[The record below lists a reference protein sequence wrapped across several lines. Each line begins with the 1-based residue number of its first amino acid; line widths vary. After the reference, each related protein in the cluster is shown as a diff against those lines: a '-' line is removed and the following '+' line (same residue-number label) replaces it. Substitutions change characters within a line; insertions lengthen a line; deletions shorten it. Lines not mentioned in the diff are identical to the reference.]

1 MNLLLTFNQSIK
13 QNRTLWVYIASGS
26 ILLLASTLRL
36 WNLGS
41 ESAWIDEAYSIEL
54 AKHSVIDILR
64 GTAADQH
71 PPLYYLLLRVWLI
84 FGSGVTYARLLS
96 VIIGV
101 INVGQVLHFGKKS
114 AGVAIGLIGGLLVA
128 VSPMHVWYSQEIRMY
143 ILLVS
148 LTTASSASLWWALRG
163 IQARRWVLYC
173 LITTLALY
181 THYFAAFVLL
191 AQGIWV
197 LIWVWS
203 QRATRSLW
211 YWIGSVAVT
220 GILFLPWLPVAINQT
235 RFHTMT
241 WVETPTLNLIRDT
254 LLRLIFGIA
263 VLPWPDFLLWIV
275 TGMLLALFFW
285 SIKNALFIS
294 SEKNR
299 SYFYFANW
307 AVVPFMSITIIAL
320 IYPVYQFKQYLI
332 VLPPLLLVAA
342 WISYSLPRKAGIAA
356 MIILL
361 VSAIASLTYQ
371 QIYLTKDDWKS
382 AANLIDRNSSTG
394 DIIYANPAASS
405 LALSQYSNSTIPFI
419 GTPSNYDI
427 ISGGWEGDPLTHISV
442 DNELSQLNSDYQ
454 RLWLVEFFPEFWDE
468 QKIIETWLEQ
478 NSKLQDDKSFGRIR
492 IRIYSF
498 IN

>member
-1 MNLLLTFNQSIK
+1 
-13 QNRTLWVYIASGS
+13 LWH
-26 ILLLASTLRL
+26 
-36 WNLGS
+36 LGS

-54 AKHSVIDILR
+54 AKHSVVEILK

-71 PPLYYLLLRVWLI
+71 PPLYYLLLRLWLI

-114 AGVAIGLIGGLLVA
+114 AGIAIGLLGGLLVA

-148 LTTASSASLWWALRG
+148 LTTASTTALWWALRG
-163 IQARRWVLYC
+163 NQIYRWILFC
-173 LITTLALY
+173 LFSTLALY

-197 LIWVWS
+197 LNWVWK
-203 QRATRSLW
+203 QRAKRSLW
-211 YWIGSVAVT
+211 YWIGSVVAT

-235 RFHTMT
+235 RLHTMT
-241 WVETPTLNLIRDT
+241 WVESPTLNVIRVT

-263 VLPWPDFLLWIV
+263 VLPWPDLLLWIV
-275 TGMLLALFFW
+275 TGILLALFIW
-285 SIKNALFIS
+285 SIKNFLSIS
-294 SEKNR
+294 SENNR
-299 SYFYFANW
+299 SYFYIANW
-307 AVVPFMSITIIAL
+307 AVIPFVSISIIAL

-332 VLPPLLLVAA
+332 VLPPILLLAA
-342 WISYSLPRKAGIAA
+342 WISYSLPRKAGIAT
-356 MIILL
+356 IIVLL
-361 VSAIASLTYQ
+361 ISATVSLTYQ
-371 QIYLTKDDWKS
+371 QIYLTKDDWKG
-382 AANLIDRNSSTG
+382 AANFIDHNSSTG

-405 LALSQYSNSTIPFI
+405 LALSLYSEITIPFI
-419 GTPSNYDI
+419 GTPADYDI
-427 ISGGWEGDPLTHISV
+427 ITGGWEGDALTPKSV
-442 DNELSQLNSDYQ
+442 DDELSQLNSDYQ

-468 QKIIETWLEQ
+468 NKIVETWLEQ
-478 NSKLQDDKSFGRIR
+478 NSKLLDDLYFGRIR

-498 IN
+498 TN